1 VTKVVNRGQT
11 SLFLLIIPFAICV
24 REAGVAGRSRPA
36 GHLHKQP
43 QLLLVFA
50 TLVLIARIANN
61 IGHRHQH
68 GPRISPA
75 ARDVFRNSGL
85 EMFSKSQFVRQ
96 VRREKWLA
104 FSKNPNDRS
113 ALLSVAAR
121 NFKSLAS
128 TSSATSPLLIFHAP
142 QMFFLKSLQ
151 WQRTSSSTW
160 PNRRRLLRTQS
171 LVSRLKQLA
180 DKKAGFLQ

>member
-1 VTKVVNRGQT
+1 LTTEFHEQTVTKVVNRGQT
-11 SLFLLIIPFAICV
+11 SLFLLIIPFAIYV

-50 TLVLIARIANN
+50 TLVRIARIANN

-85 EMFSKSQFVRQ
+85 EVFSKSQFVR
-96 VRREKWLA
+96 A
-104 FSKNPNDRS
+104 GS
-113 ALLSVAAR
+113 ARKVAGV
-121 NFKSLAS
+121 F
-128 TSSATSPLLIFHAP
+128 
-142 QMFFLKSLQ
+142 
-151 WQRTSSSTW
+151 
-160 PNRRRLLRTQS
+160 
-171 LVSRLKQLA
+171 
-180 DKKAGFLQ
+180 